1 MDPRLLFVQVPG
13 PSGWGSPLER
23 QVVSSCS
30 VFECVQ
36 AAPKAT
42 PIPAPREMPSPTLSK
57 TAPKTTPIPVTDQF
71 PLHHG
76 DDALDVVRHLHR
88 HNLAAHALQTHP
100 DRVSSAWSSRGPPA
114 LVTQTLRL

>member
-1 MDPRLLFVQVPG
+1 
-13 PSGWGSPLER
+13 
-23 QVVSSCS
+23 
-30 VFECVQ
+30 
-36 AAPKAT
+36 
-42 PIPAPREMPSPTLSK
+42 
-57 TAPKTTPIPVTDQF
+57 VTDQF